1 MKTFAIPT
9 FMFRVSL
16 SSLAKE
22 IVKQVNTVLFNFIT
36 LLSKRYYKA
45 TNSDYK
51 DSGLRMPHSETLI
64 KAQTIM
70 IVHEEVC

>member
-1 MKTFAIPT
+1 MKTFATPT

-16 SSLAKE
+16 SSLTKE
-22 IVKQVNTVLFNFIT
+22 IVNQVNTVLFNFIT
-36 LLSKRYYKA
+36 LFSKRYYKA

-51 DSGLRMPHSETLI
+51 DGGLRMLHSETLI